1 MKTFGWYFPLIA
13 LDLLNMSTDLEFCFL
28 CQDTSKVLGHSTI
41 NCPNKVCKKC
51 GAKGH
56 TARECSLYNL
66 ASTSNTFEPVKKT
79 VDSVLSTTVKA
90 DTSLKREFKED
101 IYETIPENLVV
112 TSLAETS
119 FCQVPT
125 NDMHENPSEPPQKQK
140 KIQGISPVNK
150 LSRNG
155 PTGS

>member
-1 MKTFGWYFPLIA
+1 
-13 LDLLNMSTDLEFCFL
+13 MSTDLEFCFL

-79 VDSVLSTTVKA
+79 VDSVLSTTLKA
-90 DTSLKREFKED
+90 NTSLKREFKED

-112 TSLAETS
+112 ASPSSLAETF
-119 FCQVPT
+119 FCQVPI
-125 NDMHENPSEPPQKQK
+125 NDTHENPSEPPPQKQK
-140 KIQGISPVNK
+140 KIEGISSANK
-150 LSRNG
+150 ISRNEAFVYQN
-155 PTGS
+155 S